1 MGLEGL
7 LPEEKRVVTCYYWL
21 EPRQPER
28 LGKQNLRK
36 CGRPSPKA
44 ETDVF
49 PRVLKVKMDISVWL
63 AYISET

>member
-7 LPEEKRVVTCYYWL
+7 LPEEKRVITCYYWL
-21 EPRQPER
+21 EPEQPER

-36 CGRPSPKA
+36 YGRPSPNA
-44 ETDVF
+44 ETDAF
-49 PRVLKVKMDISVWL
+49 LRVLKVKMDISVWL

>member
-36 CGRPSPKA
+36 CERPSSNA
-44 ETDVF
+44 ETDAP
-49 PRVLKVKMDISVWL
+49 PRVLKVKIDISVWL
-63 AYISET
+63 VYISET